1 MTAKIDLS
9 KYLKFDVNRRQ
20 YLGTRQ
26 PKIRKAWANLSPR
39 EREAQKT
46 LALISEI
53 DEMLATQK
61 DLSQSKTK

>member
-1 MTAKIDLS
+1 MTNKIEFS
-9 KYLKFDVNRRQ
+9 KYLKLDVNRRH
-20 YLGTRQ
+20 YLGTHQ

-53 DEMLATQK
+53 DEILATQK
-61 DLSQSKTK
+61 DLSQSNTR

>member
-1 MTAKIDLS
+1 MTTKIDFS

-61 DLSQSKTK
+61 DLSQTNTG